1 MPAVNDGLTTPGMI
15 GTMDV
20 DCTVRQGVLFTC
32 STVVG
37 GALGIV
43 ISMVVNLALIEI
55 SISPFFSMYFG
66 VLFIVVGCLILW
78 RVLSHES
85 ADPLQMKRLHLSIF
99 AGTIILS
106 GALCFLLDR
115 KIFVGLAPWM
125 KVPLYMTLGLA
136 VAFALTFSIVDVL
149 NYVIG
154 FFQNSVAKPVVESSQ
169 QVFLVLIVSLA
180 MGVVFG
186 FTFGLLDVEDE
197 EVYHMRVALMR
208 EEHYCYPMGILLG
221 AVSGFGNEYY
231 RQKDDYAGYQ
241 GLAQTEFDEDI

>member
-1 MPAVNDGLTTPGMI
+1 
-15 GTMDV
+15 
-20 DCTVRQGVLFTC
+20 
-32 STVVG
+32 
-37 GALGIV
+37 
-43 ISMVVNLALIEI
+43 MVVNLALIEI

-66 VLFIVVGCLILW
+66 VLFILVGCLILW

-85 ADPLQMKRLHLSIF
+85 PDPLQMKRLHLSIF

-154 FFQNSVAKPVVESSQ
+154 FFQNS
-169 QVFLVLIVSLA
+169 A

-221 AVSGFGNEYY
+221 AISGFGNEYY
-231 RQKDDYAGYQ
+231 RQKDR
-241 GLAQTEFDEDI
+241 

>member
-1 MPAVNDGLTTPGMI
+1 MTAPGQKNQMLYAVSVII
-15 GTMDV
+15 G
-20 DCTVRQGVLFTC
+20 GVLG
-32 STVVG
+32 V
-37 GALGIV
+37 V

-66 VLFIVVGCLILW
+66 ILFILVGCLILW
-78 RVLSHES
+78 RVLSHEAS
-85 ADPLQMKRLHLSIF
+85 DPLQMKKLHLSIF

-115 KIFVGLAPWM
+115 KMFVGLAPWM

-149 NYVIG
+149 NYVLG
-154 FFQNSVAKPVVESSQ
+154 FCQSTIAKPIVESSQ
-169 QVFLVLIVSLA
+169 QVYLVLVVSLA

-197 EVYHMRVALMR
+197 QMYHIRVALMR
-208 EEHYCYPMGILLG
+208 EEHYCYPMGVVLG
-221 AVSGFGNEYY
+221 ALAGFGNEHF
-231 RQKDDYAGYQ
+231 RQKDDYASYQ
-241 GLAQTEFDEDI
+241 GVAQTEFDEDI